1 MFNPYVALGGL
12 LAFVAAVSGA
22 FFEGKTVEAGAQAQ
36 TKLTA
41 LTDAIAD
48 GKAKSAKIDQ
58 LEAERQQLEN
68 FRQSAVRE
76 IYHETAKIIE
86 RPVYKTVCIDQDGVN
101 LLDRAADVASGHPTA
116 QGEPPP
122 QRLPQPQG
130 ASGSSPL
137 ATQTGQPVP
146 ASGASHR

>member
-1 MFNPYVALGGL
+1 MFNPYVALGGV

-22 FFEGKTVEAGAQAQ
+22 FFEGKKVEAGEQAR

-48 GKAKSAKIDQ
+48 GKAKGAQINE
-58 LEAERQQLEN
+58 LEAERQNLEN
-68 FRQSAVRE
+68 LRQSAVRE

-101 LLDRAADVASGHPTA
+101 LLDRAADVASGHPSA
-116 QGEPPP
+116 QGGPPA
-122 QRLPQPQG
+122 QQLPPPQG
-130 ASGSSPL
+130 ASGSSPP
-137 ATQTGQPVP
+137 ATQIGQPVP
-146 ASGASHR
+146 ASAASHR